1 MKALGIVV
9 LLAGLVAAGFFGYQY
24 LQETRRMPV
33 DAFVETGSQI
43 IRGATESAIDTT
55 TEVLGGVVDGVREIV
70 DQGASGIIDGAR
82 NAASSAIGTIKNLF
96 GGN

>member
-24 LQETRRMPV
+24 VQETRRTQM
-33 DAFVETGSQI
+33 DTFVETGSRI
-43 IRGATESAIDTT
+43 LRDATEGAIDTT
-55 TEVLGGVVDGVREIV
+55 AEVLGGVVDDVRGFV
-70 DQGASGIIDGAR
+70 DQGASGMMDDVR
-82 NAASSAIGTIKNLF
+82 NAASSAVGTIKNLF